1 MYVCIHVFIG
11 QLWNLINGKLANKS
25 SVWKSNNEWF
35 FKPAEGSLVF
45 VENSKSNVLGVEGH
59 AVVVQKFSEN
69 NHEQMWEISNA
80 GVANNEG
87 YFTLKNSASK
97 KVLTAASAKK
107 LEMKG
112 IIMHLDK

>member
-1 MYVCIHVFIG
+1 M
-11 QLWNLINGKLANKS
+11 INGKLANKS
-25 SVWKSNNEWF
+25 SVWKSNDEWF

-45 VENSKSNVLGVEGH
+45 VENSKSNVLGVEGL

-69 NHEQMWEISNA
+69 NHEQMWEISNV

-112 IIMHLDK
+112 IIMHLDKQL

>member
-1 MYVCIHVFIG
+1 
-11 QLWNLINGKLANKS
+11 
-25 SVWKSNNEWF
+25 
-35 FKPAEGSLVF
+35 
-45 VENSKSNVLGVEGH
+45 
-59 AVVVQKFSEN
+59 
-69 NHEQMWEISNA
+69 MWEISNV